1 MMKKNFL
8 AIIPARSGSIRLKKK
23 NLLNFID
30 KPLIAHSIS
39 EALKVSE
46 INEVIVSTNCKK
58 ISKIAFKFGANIP
71 FMRPNYLSKPNT
83 PSYEVVLHAINHF
96 KKKNIYFKN
105 IILLQPTSPVRYA
118 KHIKE
123 DCRLF
128 KNKKALGVISVCE
141 NDHPMEWVNH
151 IDKSLSLNNFIKKK
165 YINFNSGQFKKSY
178 KLNGAIYIL
187 NCDQLEKQKTLFFK
201 KKLYAY
207 KMEKKYSVDIDTKQD
222 FEYAEFLKLRLKEY

>member
-1 MMKKNFL
+1 MKKNFL
-8 AIIPARSGSIRLKKK
+8 AIIPARSGSIRLKNK

-30 KPLIAHSIS
+30 KPLIAYSIL

-58 ISKIAFKFGANIP
+58 TSKIAFKFGANIP
-71 FMRPNYLSKPNT
+71 FIRPKYLSKPNT

-105 IILLQPTSPVRYA
+105 IILLQPTSPLRNA

-123 DCRLF
+123 ACRLF
-128 KNKKALGVISVCE
+128 KKKKAHGVISVCE
-141 NDHPMEWVNH
+141 NDHPIEWINH
-151 IDKSLSLNNFIKKK
+151 IDRSLSLNKFIKKE
-165 YINFNSGQFKKSY
+165 YINFNSGQFKRSY

-187 NCDQLEKQKTLFFK
+187 NCDHNTLYHFG
-201 KKLYAY
+201 
-207 KMEKKYSVDIDTKQD
+207 
-222 FEYAEFLKLRLKEY
+222 